1 MYTASNTPRN
11 TERKVIF
18 IVEDNETYSRSLKL
32 FIRNYYES
40 LYEIE
45 IFPIGEMCI
54 MELARNPNIIIID
67 YFLNSK
73 HSEAI
78 NGLEIIKRIKLLKPN
93 TNIIVLSSQEN
104 LEVISETIKQY
115 DCIYVAKDK
124 DAFNKVRL
132 TITGILNR
140 EKPPAFDPMN

>member
-1 MYTASNTPRN
+1 MYTVTNTQPN
-11 TERKVIF
+11 TERKIIF
-18 IVEDNETYSRSLKL
+18 IVEDNETYSRSLKT
-32 FIRNYYES
+32 FIQNYYAS

-54 MELARNPNIIIID
+54 MELSRNPTIIIID

-73 HSEAI
+73 HTEAN

-104 LEVISETIKQY
+104 LDVISETIKQY
-115 DCIYVAKDK
+115 DCTYIPKNQA
-124 DAFNKVRL
+124 AFNKIKL
-132 TITGILNR
+132 SITGILDR